1 MKRLHISVA
10 PETIAQIGSFKITN
24 SLLTGLVVM
33 TFLIIVALRARSGS
47 TREKKSYLY
56 IGVEMIIEKAY
67 LFFKNIAGEKV
78 DAIFP
83 FLMTFF
89 LFIIFGNWIGLLPGI
104 GSIGFW
110 EDMGHDEVFVPL
122 FRGPNADLNTTFAL
136 ALISVGFTQYLSI
149 KALGFKTYFSKF
161 INITNP
167 IKFFV
172 GILELISEF
181 AKILS
186 FSFRLFGN
194 IFAGEVLIVVMTFIV
209 PLALK
214 FFVPVPFFALE
225 VFVGFIQALVFTML
239 TTIFIV
245 IATEHARE

>member
-1 MKRLHISVA
+1 MKSLHISVA
-10 PETIAQIGSFKITN
+10 PEVITHIGSFKITN
-24 SLLTGLVVM
+24 SLLTSLIVMLFLV
-33 TFLIIVALRARSGS
+33 IIAFKVKGGS
-47 TREKKSYLY
+47 SKKKKSVLYLA
-56 IGVEMIIEKAY
+56 VDLIIEKFY
-67 LFFKNIAGEKV
+67 MFFKNIAGERI

-83 FLMTFF
+83 LLITFF
-89 LFIIFGNWIGLLPGI
+89 LFIIFGNWIGLFPGV
-104 GSIGFW
+104 GSVGFY
-110 EDMGHDEVFVPL
+110 ETGEHGELFVPF

-136 ALISVGFTQYLSI
+136 ALISVSVTQYLSI
-149 KALGFKTYFSKF
+149 KTLGLKTYISKF
-161 INITNP
+161 INIKNP

-194 IFAGEVLIVVMTFIV
+194 IFAGEVLLSVMIFLI
-209 PLALK
+209 PIL
-214 FFVPVPFFALE
+214 VPVPFLILE

-245 IATEHARE
+245 IATEEQHEG

>member
-1 MKRLHISVA
+1 MKSLHISVA
-10 PETIAQIGSFKITN
+10 PEVITHIGSFKITN
-24 SLLTGLVVM
+24 SLLTSLIVMLFLV
-33 TFLIIVALRARSGS
+33 IIAFKVKGGS
-47 TREKKSYLY
+47 SKKKKSVLYLA
-56 IGVEMIIEKAY
+56 VDLIIEKFY
-67 LFFKNIAGEKV
+67 MFFKNIAGERT

-83 FLMTFF
+83 LLITFF
-89 LFIIFGNWIGLLPGI
+89 LFIIFGNWIGLFPGV
-104 GSIGFW
+104 GSVGFY
-110 EDMGHDEVFVPL
+110 ETGEHGELFVPF

-136 ALISVGFTQYLSI
+136 ALISVSVTQYLSI
-149 KALGFKTYFSKF
+149 KTLGLKTYISKF
-161 INITNP
+161 INIKNP

-194 IFAGEVLIVVMTFIV
+194 IFAGEVLLSVMIFLI
-209 PLALK
+209 PIL
-214 FFVPVPFFALE
+214 VPVPFLILE

-245 IATEHARE
+245 IATEEQHEG